1 MDLLTNLSDTED
13 ERSSV
18 ESGVLHDRML
28 KDPSATFDV
37 IGTLRSTL
45 LTFGPISIGPV
56 PSVEPIPQI
65 LEVHYNIPGD
75 QIGSQ

>member
-1 MDLLTNLSDTED
+1 MDLLTNLSDTDD
-13 ERSSV
+13 ESV
-18 ESGVLHDRML
+18 ESGVLRDRML

-37 IGTLRSTL
+37 IGTLRFTL

-65 LEVHYNIPGD
+65 LEVHHNIPGD